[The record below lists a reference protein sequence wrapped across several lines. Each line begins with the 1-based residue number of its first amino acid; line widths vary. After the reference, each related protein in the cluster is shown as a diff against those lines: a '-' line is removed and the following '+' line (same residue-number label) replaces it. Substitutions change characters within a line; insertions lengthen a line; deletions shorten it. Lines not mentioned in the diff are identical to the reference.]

1 MHDSQAKTEAR
12 VRTALEMR
20 LRPRVWASREPC
32 EVSVFA
38 SGSQVTV
45 QDGLAGAYVPI
56 DPGAPWGAPWSTTWF
71 RISGKVPAEWAG
83 SRVEALIDLGFD
95 GRGPGFQ
102 AEGMAFDAEGVPIK
116 GIAPLNNWLPVGS
129 EARSGGS
136 LDMFCRGRVDAWD
149 HGRDR

>member
-1 MHDSQAKTEAR
+1 MHDSHAKTEAR

-71 RISGKVPAEWAG
+71 RISGKVPPEWAG
-83 SRVEALIDLGFD
+83 SRIEALNRPGL
-95 GRGPGFQ
+95 RWKGPRVPSRRYGLRRR
-102 AEGMAFDAEGVPIK
+102 GVPIK
-116 GIAPLNNWLPVGS
+116 GIAPLNNWLPV
-129 EARSGGS
+129 APR
-136 LDMFCRGRVDAWD
+136 LVRVDPG
-149 HGRDR
+149 HVLLRPCRCLG